1 MTAMKEDNAAL
12 ITLKKNNNQEKLRVH
27 KLTDASS
34 NSADG
39 FVINKAK
46 NGGPLNKKSLVNNEQ
61 HIKKAVSPG
70 RVRKHKT
77 TTSSTK
83 SRTKSKKKDA
93 SESKVQRENKGSFYQ
108 GAIFGSFLGAA
119 VTTVLSNLAVK
130 ALQN

>member
-12 ITLKKNNNQEKLRVH
+12 ITLKKNNDQEKLRVH

-39 FVINKAK
+39 FVINKTK

-83 SRTKSKKKDA
+83 SRTKSKKKTLL
-93 SESKVQRENKGSFYQ
+93 KVKYRERIRVHFTKVPFSVR
-108 GAIFGSFLGAA
+108 SL
-119 VTTVLSNLAVK
+119 VLL
-130 ALQN
+130 